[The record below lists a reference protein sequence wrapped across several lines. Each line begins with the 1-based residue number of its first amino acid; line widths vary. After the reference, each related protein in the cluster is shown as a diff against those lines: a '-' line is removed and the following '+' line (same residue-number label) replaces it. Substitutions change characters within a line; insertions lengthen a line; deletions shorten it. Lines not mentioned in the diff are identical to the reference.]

1 MRRFTSPVSSS
12 HQAKPSESPAR
23 PLLRSSDEAVTITRG
38 SPGSSS
44 EPVGSPTGLRDM
56 RIEMVERPSRAT
68 TSEPQSQLGR
78 SSSQSG
84 TTGDTDAKLADALAQ
99 VAELTCQLAL
109 DRELNA
115 LLLEDNRNISQQL
128 RDVTFERDQ
137 LLQRLHGSPAQR
149 HGSPSAQR
157 PSMLGSPTSRMV
169 GSPALGAR
177 FASGVRRGSLDDS
190 SRTHQLEAEIEQLK
204 EFVLVQQREI
214 AALHALAARE
224 PRPLPRHDAA
234 HPYSRSSSGSSGP
247 HVDDGPSEAESAA
260 AADTFAAFGV
270 VDRPQPKEEVQALV
284 REFSQISQHSSSR
297 SLTGSSEGRF
307 AAARSP
313 SPDPARVR
321 SPKAGAVTSTRA
333 GAMVVEDFDLT
344 EFDSPRPVVR
354 RAAAGASPAQRPG
367 SVEVRTPTQATTRTH
382 MPNRVHTH
390 TTHTRA
396 HAHTQPHTHT
406 HTRPHAKSTST
417 KTYPHRRS
425 YTRKHLLSVALLP
438 GLRRPNDRVR
448 SSPVLASALQARRAS
463 CRQAAL
469 GRTAMSMLCCP
480 VQLMLASRPVATV
493 FPLTSHCE
501 RSISCRLWTSKDRRL
516 ASQSLPLSA

>member
-367 SVEVRTPTQATTRTH
+367 SVEPS
-382 MPNRVHTH
+382 PRVSSPGS
-390 TTHTRA
+390 A
-396 HAHTQPHTHT
+396 GVMSSSSP
-406 HTRPHAKSTST
+406 RPDGDEH
-417 KTYPHRRS
+417 
-425 YTRKHLLSVALLP
+425 VVLP
-438 GLRRPNDRVR
+438 GAIDAGEPAGRHGFSVDVPLRAVDLVSTVDVERPATGESVFAAFGVTTPVI
-448 SSPVLASALQARRAS
+448 SSPAPRSPARS
-463 CRQAAL
+463 PDAAT
-469 GRTAMSMLCCP
+469 RHTFYSQSMLDIMEMTDSDLP
-480 VQLMLASRPVATV
+480 PPNPATA
-493 FPLTSHCE
+493 P
-501 RSISCRLWTSKDRRL
+501 SKHR
-516 ASQSLPLSA
+516 